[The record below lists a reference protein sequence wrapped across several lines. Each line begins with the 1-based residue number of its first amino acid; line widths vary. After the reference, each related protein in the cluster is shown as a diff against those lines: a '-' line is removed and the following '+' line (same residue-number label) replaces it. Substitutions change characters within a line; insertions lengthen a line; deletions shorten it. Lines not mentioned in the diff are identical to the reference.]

1 MEMNQ
6 NLVSTIP
13 TIFSVDNGVNIT
25 NLNDAANTFKN
36 YFAAIADTAKKYMK
50 QLNKHFSDLGMSLI
64 IQY

>member
-25 NLNDAANTFKN
+25 NLNDAANTFQN
-36 YFAAIADTAKKYMK
+36 YFAAIADTAKK